1 MKNNTY
7 NFEKKQSVFGL
18 LKMTISIYKVFDAG
32 MIIISF
38 ALSVLFNIFLNNQYF
53 KKSETWTNTLKY
65 ERLFTNIIYSF
76 IFVVSF
82 FIILFALSWIVRG
95 ITYGCAKI
103 KSFLKMRYLPLSIG
117 EIKETLGEKSKYYDY
132 INFINDFLKVKLFYF
147 DSSVISAF
155 TFINGWDEKYCIIK
169 IPSELFDQIA
179 ESAVKYYNCT
189 KDEFIHKYMDFD
201 SFKYKKVKYE
211 MIDDSKDLYI
221 GKMSF
226 AKNGEIITIIEY
238 NSCNDIKVQFK
249 DGTIVSTTY
258 YKFITGD
265 IDK

>member
-18 LKMTISIYKVFDAG
+18 LKMIISIYKVFDAG

-38 ALSVLFNIFLNNQYF
+38 ALSVLFNIFINNQYF

-117 EIKETLGEKSKYYDY
+117 EIEETLGEKSKYYDY

-211 MIDDSKDLYI
+211 MIDESKDLYI

-226 AKNGEIITIIEY
+226 ARNGEIITIIEY

>member
-18 LKMTISIYKVFDAG
+18 LKMIISIYKVFDAG
-32 MIIISF
+32 MIIISI

-53 KKSETWTNTLKY
+53 KKSETWTNTLKF

-117 EIKETLGEKSKYYDY
+117 EIEETLGEKSKYYDY

-155 TFINGWDEKYCIIK
+155 TFINGWSKKYYIIK

-179 ESAVKYYNCT
+179 KSAVKYYNCT
-189 KDEFIHKYMDFD
+189 KDEFIHKYIDFD
-201 SFKYKKVKYE
+201 SSENEKVKYE

-221 GKMSF
+221 GKISF
-226 AKNGEIITIIEY
+226 ARNGEIITIIEY

-258 YKFITGD
+258 YNFIAGN

>member
-18 LKMTISIYKVFDAG
+18 LKMIISIYKVFDAG

-38 ALSVLFNIFLNNQYF
+38 ALSVLFNIFINNQYF

-117 EIKETLGEKSKYYDY
+117 EIEETLGEKSKYYDY

-226 AKNGEIITIIEY
+226 ARNGEIITIIEY

>member
-1 MKNNTY
+1 M
-7 NFEKKQSVFGL
+7 
-18 LKMTISIYKVFDAG
+18 
-32 MIIISF
+32 
-38 ALSVLFNIFLNNQYF
+38 
-53 KKSETWTNTLKY
+53 
-65 ERLFTNIIYSF
+65 
-76 IFVVSF
+76 
-82 FIILFALSWIVRG
+82 
-95 ITYGCAKI
+95 
-103 KSFLKMRYLPLSIG
+103 
-117 EIKETLGEKSKYYDY
+117 
-132 INFINDFLKVKLFYF
+132 KLFYF

-221 GKMSF
+221 GKISF
-226 AKNGEIITIIEY
+226 AKNGEIITLIEY
-238 NSCNDIKVQFK
+238 NSCNDIKVKFK

-258 YKFITGD
+258 YNFITGN

>member
-18 LKMTISIYKVFDAG
+18 LKMIISIYKVFDAG

-38 ALSVLFNIFLNNQYF
+38 ALSVLFNIFLNNRYF

>member
-18 LKMTISIYKVFDAG
+18 LKMIISIYKVFDAG

-189 KDEFIHKYMDFD
+189 KDEFIQKYMDFD

>member
-18 LKMTISIYKVFDAG
+18 LKMIISIYKVFDAG

-117 EIKETLGEKSKYYDY
+117 EIEETLGEKSKYYDY

-155 TFINGWDEKYCIIK
+155 TFINGWNEKYCIIK

-226 AKNGEIITIIEY
+226 ARNGEIITIIEY

>member
-18 LKMTISIYKVFDAG
+18 LKMIISIYKVFDAG

-103 KSFLKMRYLPLSIG
+103 KSFLKMRYLPLSSK
-117 EIKETLGEKSKYYDY
+117 EIEETLGEKSKYYDY

-155 TFINGWDEKYCIIK
+155 TFINGWSEKYCIIK

-201 SFKYKKVKYE
+201 SYKYEKVKYE

-221 GKMSF
+221 GKISF
-226 AKNGEIITIIEY
+226 ARNGEIITIIEY

-258 YKFITGD
+258 YKFIAGD

>member
-18 LKMTISIYKVFDAG
+18 LKMIISIYKVFDAG

-53 KKSETWTNTLKY
+53 KESETWTNTLKY

-103 KSFLKMRYLPLSIG
+103 KSFLKMRYSPLSSK
-117 EIKETLGEKSKYYDY
+117 EIEETLGEKSKYYDY

-147 DSSVISAF
+147 DSSVISTF
-155 TFINGWDEKYCIIK
+155 TFINEWSKKYCIIK

-189 KDEFIHKYMDFD
+189 KDEFID
-201 SFKYKKVKYE
+201 SFEYEKAKYE

-221 GKMSF
+221 GKISF
-226 AKNGEIITIIEY
+226 AKNGETITLIEY
-238 NSCNDIKVQFK
+238 NSCNDIKVKFK

-258 YKFITGD
+258 YNFITGN

>member
-18 LKMTISIYKVFDAG
+18 LKMIISIYKVFDAG